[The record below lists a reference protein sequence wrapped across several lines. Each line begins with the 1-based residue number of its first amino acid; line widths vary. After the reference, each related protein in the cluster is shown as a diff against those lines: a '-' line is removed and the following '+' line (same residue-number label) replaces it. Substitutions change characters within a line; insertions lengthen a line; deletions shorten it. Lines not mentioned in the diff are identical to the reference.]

1 MGAEAIINT
10 SINHHHH
17 SNHCKMLNVGIYI
30 YDHAE
35 VLDFSGPFEVFTTAS
50 RVAAAQGQPAPFNTF
65 LISERGAL
73 VKARAGYQILPNY
86 GFESHPLIDVLIV
99 VGGVHEEEMEKPA
112 VLEWVQKQGKT
123 VKLVASVCTGAFI
136 LAKAGILTNHKVTTH
151 WDDTCDL
158 KQQFQDLTV
167 VENTRWV
174 DEGSVVTSGGISAGI
189 DMSLHLVER
198 LSSRELA
205 KLTARLMEFNWTE
218 F

>member
-1 MGAEAIINT
+1 
-10 SINHHHH
+10 
-17 SNHCKMLNVGIYI
+17 MLNVGIYI

-50 RVAAAQGQPAPFNTF
+50 RVAAGQGEPPFNTF
-65 LISERGAL
+65 LISERGTM
-73 VKARAGYQILPNY
+73 VKARAGYQILPNNS
-86 GFESHPLIDVLIV
+86 FESHPAIDVLIV
-99 VGGVHEEEMEKPA
+99 VGGVHTEEMEKPA
-112 VLEWVQKQGKT
+112 VLEWVQKQTKT
-123 VKLVASVCTGAFI
+123 AKLVASVCTGAFI

-151 WDDTCDL
+151 WDDIRDL
-158 KQQFQDLTV
+158 KQQFPDLNV

-205 KLTARLMEFNWTE
+205 ERTARLMEFAWTE
-218 F
+218 T